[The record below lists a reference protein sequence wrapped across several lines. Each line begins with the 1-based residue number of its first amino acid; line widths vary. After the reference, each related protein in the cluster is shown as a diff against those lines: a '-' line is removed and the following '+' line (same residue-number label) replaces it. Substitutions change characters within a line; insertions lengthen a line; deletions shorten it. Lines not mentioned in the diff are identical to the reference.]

1 MKYFIRFKLRN
12 LTVAGLALIMAA
24 TFAVPFFAYPDQ
36 LMADTQDDLDAVNKQ
51 IEELRNKQSELN
63 ASYGELN
70 EKLSA
75 SGEKLSSIEDAVN
88 AKQSQIDATNIQVA
102 DMQAEIDQQYAA
114 MKLRIQFMYE
124 NNNATILSTLLSAE
138 SLSDLLS
145 KSEYIQQISNYDH
158 QKMQELSD
166 LLASLKETQAKLE
179 EEMTELVTL
188 KDDASREADNFAAL
202 LSQCQTEL
210 DTTNDSITDAE
221 ALALEYEKQIEQE
234 MLERQRREMEAL
246 EAARKAQEEADTAN
260 NSGNS
265 SNTGGNSC
273 SGSAMVDQNAL
284 NNVLKNHTA
293 EDVAMLAAIIECE
306 AGNQSYEGKCAVGSV
321 VINRVADPRFA
332 NSISGVI
339 YAPYQFSPVASGRFA
354 IVLARG
360 ANAACTQA
368 AVDVLNGYIN
378 INALYFHVYDSS
390 VDVGGTVIGD
400 HVFY

>member
-1 MKYFIRFKLRN
+1 MKHFIRLKLRN
-12 LTVAGLALIMAA
+12 LTAAGLALIMTA

-36 LMADTQDDLDAVNKQ
+36 LMADTQDDLDVVNKQ
-51 IEELRNKQSELN
+51 LDELRDKQSELN

-75 SGEKLSSIEDAVN
+75 SGEKLSAIEDSIN
-88 AKQSQIDATNIQVA
+88 EK
-102 DMQAEIDQQYAA
+102 QAEIDTANDDITSMQADIEKQYAA

-124 NNNATILSTLLSAE
+124 NNNATILSTLLSAD

-158 QKMQELSD
+158 RKMQELND
-166 LLASLKETQAKLE
+166 LLAALKDTQAKLE
-179 EEMTELVTL
+179 KEMSELVTL
-188 KDDASREADNFAAL
+188 KDEASREADNFATL
-202 LSQCQTEL
+202 LSQCQNEI
-210 DTTNDSITDAE
+210 DTTSQSISDAE
-221 ALALEYEKQIEQE
+221 ALALEYEKKIEQE
-234 MLERQRREMEAL
+234 MLERQRREREAL
-246 EAARKAQEEADTAN
+246 EAAQN
-260 NSGNS
+260 NSGGNS
-265 SNTGGNSC
+265 S
-273 SGSAMVDQNAL
+273 SGTAIIDKDAL

-360 ANAACTQA
+360 ATADCTQA

-378 INALYFHVYDSS
+378 INALYFHVYNSA
-390 VDVGGTVIGD
+390 VDKGGTVIGD

>member
-1 MKYFIRFKLRN
+1 MKHFIRLKLRN
-12 LTVAGLALIMAA
+12 LTAVVLALIMTA

-36 LMADTQDDLDAVNKQ
+36 MMADTQDDLDAVNKQ
-51 IEELRNKQSELN
+51 LDELRDKQSELN

-75 SGEKLSSIEDAVN
+75 SGEKLSAIEDSIN
-88 AKQSQIDATNIQVA
+88 EK
-102 DMQAEIDQQYAA
+102 QAEIDTANADITSMHADIEKQYAA

-124 NNNATILSTLLSAE
+124 NNNATILSTLLSAD

-158 QKMQELSD
+158 RKMQELND
-166 LLASLKETQAKLE
+166 LLAALKDTQAKLE
-179 EEMTELVTL
+179 KEMSELVTL
-188 KDDASREADNFAAL
+188 KDEASREADNFATL
-202 LSQCQTEL
+202 LSQCQNEIDITSQ
-210 DTTNDSITDAE
+210 SISDAE
-221 ALALEYEKQIEQE
+221 ALALEYEKKIEQE
-234 MLERQRREMEAL
+234 MLERQRREREAL
-246 EAARKAQEEADTAN
+246 EAAQN
-260 NSGNS
+260 NSGGNS
-265 SNTGGNSC
+265 S
-273 SGSAMVDQNAL
+273 SGTAIIDKDAL

-339 YAPYQFSPVASGRFA
+339 YSPYQFSPVASGRFA

-360 ANAACTQA
+360 ATADCTQA

-378 INALYFHVYDSS
+378 INALYFHVYNSA
-390 VDVGGTVIGD
+390 VDKGGTVIGD